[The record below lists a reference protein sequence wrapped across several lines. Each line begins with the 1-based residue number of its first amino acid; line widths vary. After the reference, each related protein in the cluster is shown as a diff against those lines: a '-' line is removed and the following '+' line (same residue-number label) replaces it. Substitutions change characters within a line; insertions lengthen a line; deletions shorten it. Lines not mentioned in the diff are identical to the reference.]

1 MSKVMDIL
9 EQVGVIPVVVIEM
22 KTMPL
27 RLSKR

>member
-9 EQVGVIPVVVIEM
+9 EQVGVIPVVVIENENE
-22 KTMPL
+22 PL